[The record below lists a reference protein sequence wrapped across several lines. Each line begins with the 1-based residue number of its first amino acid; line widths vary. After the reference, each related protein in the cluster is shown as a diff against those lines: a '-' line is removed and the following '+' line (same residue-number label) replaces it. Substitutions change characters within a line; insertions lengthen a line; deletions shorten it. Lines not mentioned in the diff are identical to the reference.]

1 MNRNALKEQGIPLL
15 LTVLT
20 FFAISLALLVTIF
33 ILNLFPT
40 SEKIILHLR
49 LGDILVGLTIYL
61 KTSIDFAIFI
71 GSIMK
76 TNPGWKKR
84 IAIEGGTAIG
94 NALGTIL
101 ILIIWTFFKEVPALM
116 IIMIAIASLVL
127 LKMAEESIGEFLETR
142 KPHTNSHHV
151 TSFLHGQLGAI
162 NKIFKPVLGRLI
174 PNASVTNLR
183 TLSFV
188 SLGIFSFTI
197 PFILGLDDFAGYI
210 PLFSIVNVFGF
221 CIGIFLGHMI
231 LNLGLF
237 MAPSKTVQ
245 LVKMPIILLLGGF
258 AFMGI
263 SIWGFFEAFLILFKL
278 LHVG

>member
-1 MNRNALKEQGIPLL
+1 MNRNVLKEQGIPLL
-15 LTVLT
+15 LTILT
-20 FFAISLALLVTIF
+20 FFAVSFALFIAIL

-40 SEKIILHLR
+40 SEKILLHLR

-71 GSIMK
+71 GNLMK

-84 IAIEGGTAIG
+84 IAIEGGTAMG
-94 NALGTIL
+94 NAVGTLL
-101 ILIIWTFFKEVPALM
+101 ILIIWTFFKEVPILM

-127 LKMAEESIGEFLETR
+127 LRMAEESIGEFIETR
-142 KPHTNSHHV
+142 KPNTRTHHV
-151 TSFLHGQLGAI
+151 TSLLHGQLGAI

-174 PNASVTNLR
+174 PNAGVTNLR
-183 TLSFV
+183 TLSFI

-210 PLFSIVNVFGF
+210 PLFSIINVFGF

-231 LNLGLF
+231 LNLSLF
-237 MAPSKTVQ
+237 LSPSRTVQ
-245 LVKMPIILLLGGF
+245 LVKMPIILLLGGV
-258 AFMGI
+258 AFLGI
-263 SIWGFFEAFLILFKL
+263 GIWGFFEAFLILFKL